1 MHRKWFDQKTT
12 LVCIQCVCVCLS
24 MCVYIIIYTYT
35 YIGIGYRDLDYTTV
49 GTPKAAYVRLLLSD

>member
-12 LVCIQCVCVCLS
+12 LVCILCVCVCLS
-24 MCVYIIIYTYT
+24 VCVYIIIYTYT

-49 GTPKAAYVRLLLSD
+49 GTSNAAYVRLLLSD